1 MELHPKMGL
10 AYYRHA
16 MLRVHRV
23 ISHFN
28 IYVSL
33 IFIENYD
40 VLCLMGKTKQSKLYV
55 DRFDYIE
62 YLLQAIHMSGL
73 E

>member
-10 AYYRHA
+10 VHYRHA

-28 IYVSL
+28 ISVSL
-33 IFIENYD
+33 IFIEHYD
-40 VLCLMGKTKQSKLYV
+40 VLCLIGKTKQIKLYV
-55 DRFDYIE
+55 DRFDYMV